1 MDGQLEDS
9 SESDAVVSS
18 SRRSRSTTV
27 RADLDGAL
35 DQAYR
40 RASADYDEEKD
51 NEDIDSETEREDDDQ
66 EDKDHSD
73 AWWVFSQQLRGFETD
88 TKIRKLYPP
97 SLHTDWRPPLEPCD
111 EQELLR
117 QLISAEADS
126 SAIPSPENGV
136 GSNKEQE
143 QGLPEFQEFIVRDFV
158 VYGSVENKDLPGH
171 MQSLHV
177 VATEQK
183 TQDFY
188 FDGYLD
194 QDGTR
199 RYLHRILIRD
209 VSIGSL
215 QDRSRHSAEDQIYI
229 QSKGGY
235 GVGRTLNEDIWYR
248 LEQPTIG
255 YSSLFTDFL
264 WVADLVKHFL
274 DYMTIKAD
282 IDQDVHLEDFRA
294 KFIDQ
299 LRAWHSNDAMFRSWH
314 EKCSSKLDFRQH
326 IARHAKFLNN
336 QTWSLE
342 KRPGTRLLRQPI
354 WWQICPGHDF
364 SSSEGP
370 QNPEERTVVTHNV
383 KKSFCV
389 TFPAWGPE
397 GFNLLNVVNPVVQVE
412 TSRRRR
418 MRELRFPD
426 KFRDASR
433 YHTADNIALTAETL
447 ENVGCAKS
455 RPKVDPQEVVGN
467 VVIIRRDELD
477 EIDPKFRCSFAFVR
491 GTLTHRRKDALSV
504 VWLLHPQETICGHG
518 FYPHG
523 NELFFSDECNCQPVP
538 LSDLMA
544 VYGISVFSDHADT
557 NATFF
562 AREKY
567 FMDEQC
573 FRTAKASDLEC
584 SCRTDVPAEQ
594 SHSQRMSAKPSLGK
608 SQMKGSDE
616 TPVSRAFAALVPNGT
631 VRPILRSLSLF
642 TGSGNLDRGLEDSN
656 IIKTTYA
663 IDCNKYGMQTSMANQ
678 KEKGEHRTE
687 SVNYCLR
694 RLLRGREKL
703 PGIDC
708 IVSGSPCPGFSGLNN
723 HKAGKNA
730 QRNCTLL
737 ASTMSY
743 VELFLPHYVLIEN
756 VPGMD
761 FGSPNACEQAICSL
775 VGLGYQVRKCLL
787 RACEF
792 GAAQTRMRLFLLAAS
807 PGLPLPRD
815 PLELAID
822 EPFPTVSDAIK
833 GLPEID
839 NDTIINIVKPDHI
852 PLKRLQPE
860 FGVVNLRSLVQKI
873 PTSPPAMN
881 LYKTNQLGLLSHTE
895 IEWYLSQ
902 SDERRRKGSKS
913 LGRVDPNR
921 PFPTVVTTINEMC
934 SRSGAVV
941 HPFEDRLMSLEEYK
955 IAQGYLED
963 DVLIGPLNQQFK
975 QVGNAVARPVAVVLG
990 LVMAESWCA
999 ANEAGIVP
1007 QSTRSSD
1014 QSREDL
1020 QDGDEDVES
1029 TTDKMSILAIED
1041 TKASDTTLIKEG
1053 ENSPEP
1059 AQPGL
1064 HTSVTAIANSDSN
1077 SESPSQ
1083 TSRERSRLLSAFS
1096 ARGSPDIQLRT
1107 ELHATIPGHR
1117 LSPDKGPSRRGK
1129 RIRYILDSDDDNTL
1143 EEDQLANRRHAG
1155 QRQKDGRRASKSA
1168 RTTSDTV
1175 VTSSNTAEDPI
1186 VLSD

>member
-1 MDGQLEDS
+1 MDGLQEAS

-35 DQAYR
+35 GQAYR
-40 RASADYDEEKD
+40 YASADYDEERD
-51 NEDIDSETEREDDDQ
+51 AEREDDDQ
-66 EDKDHSD
+66 EYDDHKD
-73 AWWVFSQQLRGFETD
+73 AWSAFTQQLPDFETD

-97 SLHTDWRPPLEPCD
+97 SLHADWQSPPEPCD

-117 QLISAEADS
+117 QLISAESDG
-126 SAIPSPENGV
+126 SATPFSENGV
-136 GSNKEQE
+136 GNNKEQE
-143 QGLPEFQEFIVRDFV
+143 QGLPEFQEFIVHDFV
-158 VYGSVENKDLPGH
+158 VYGSVGNKDLPGH

-183 TQDFY
+183 TQGFY

-199 RYLHRILIRD
+199 RYLHRIFIRD
-209 VSIGSL
+209 VNIGSL
-215 QDRSRHSAEDQIYI
+215 QDRTRHSAEDQIYI
-229 QSKGGY
+229 QSEGGY
-235 GVGRTLNEDIWYR
+235 RVGRTLNENVWYR
-248 LEQPTIG
+248 LEQPAIG
-255 YSSLFTDFL
+255 YSNLFTDFL

-274 DYMTIKAD
+274 DYMTVNAD
-282 IDQDVHLEDFRA
+282 IDQDVYLEDFRT

-299 LRAWHSNDAMFRSWH
+299 LQAWHSNDAVFRAWH
-314 EKCSSKLDFRQH
+314 EKCGSKLDFRQH

-370 QNPEERTVVTHNV
+370 QNPKERTVVTHNV
-383 KKSFCV
+383 MKSFCA
-389 TFPAWGPE
+389 TFPSWGPE
-397 GFNLLNVVNPVVQVE
+397 SFNLLNVVDPAVQVE
-412 TSRRRR
+412 ASRQRR
-418 MRELRFPD
+418 MRELGFPD
-426 KFRDASR
+426 KFRETGR
-433 YHTADNIALTAETL
+433 YHTTDNIALTAETL

-467 VVIIRRDELD
+467 VVIIRRDGLD
-477 EIDPKFRCSFAFVR
+477 ETDPKFRCSFAFVR
-491 GTLTHRRKDALSV
+491 NTVTHRRQDALSV

-523 NELFFSDECNCQPVP
+523 NELFFSNECNCQPVP

-544 VYGISVFSDHADT
+544 VYGISVFSDHADA

-562 AREKY
+562 AQEKY
-567 FMDEQC
+567 FQDEQC
-573 FRTAKASDLEC
+573 FRTAKSSDLEC
-584 SCRTDVPAEQ
+584 SCRTDVPVEQ
-594 SHSQRMSAKPSLGK
+594 NQGQDVSAKPSLGK
-608 SQMKGSDE
+608 SRMKASGQ
-616 TPVSRAFAALVPNGT
+616 TTASRASAALVPDGA

-642 TGSGNLDRGLEDSN
+642 TGSGNLDRGLEDN
-656 IIKTTYA
+656 DIIKVTYA
-663 IDCNKYGMQTSMANQ
+663 IDCSEYGMQTSMANQ
-678 KEKGEHRTE
+678 REKGEHRTE
-687 SVNYCLR
+687 SVNYCFR
-694 RLLRGREKL
+694 RFQRGQEML
-703 PGIDC
+703 PACDC
-708 IVSGSPCPGFSGLNN
+708 IVSGSPCTGFSVLNN

-761 FGSPNACEQAICSL
+761 IGSPNACEQAVCCL
-775 VGLGYQVRKCLL
+775 VGLGYQVRKSLL
-787 RACEF
+787 KACEF
-792 GAAQTRMRLFLLAAS
+792 GAAQTRMRLFLIAAS
-807 PGLPLPRD
+807 PGFPLPRD

-902 SDERRRKGSKS
+902 SDERRRRGSKS

-921 PFPTVVTTINEMC
+921 PFPTVVTIIREMC
-934 SRSGAVV
+934 SRSGNVV

-955 IAQGYLED
+955 IAQGFPED
-963 DVLIGPLNQQFK
+963 DVIIGPLNQQLK
-975 QVGNAVARPVAVVLG
+975 QVGNAVARPVAVALG
-990 LVMAESWCA
+990 LVIVESWCA
-999 ANEAGIVP
+999 ANESDLVP
-1007 QSTRSSD
+1007 QRTYSSD
-1014 QSREDL
+1014 QFREDL
-1020 QDGDEDVES
+1020 LDDDQDVEP
-1029 TTDKMSILAIED
+1029 TTDEMSILAIED
-1041 TKASDTTLIKEG
+1041 TTASDTTLIKE
-1053 ENSPEP
+1053 EEDSHEP
-1059 AQPGL
+1059 ARPSL
-1064 HTSVTAIANSDSN
+1064 HTSVIAIADSDSS

-1083 TSRERSRLLSAFS
+1083 TSRERSGLLSAFS
-1096 ARGSPDIQLRT
+1096 ARGSPDIQLHT
-1107 ELHATIPGHR
+1107 ELHSTIPDHR

-1129 RIRYILDSDDDNTL
+1129 RIRYVPDSDDEGTL
-1143 EEDQLANRRHAG
+1143 EEEQLASRRYAG
-1155 QRQKDGRRASKSA
+1155 QRQKDGRRASKKA
-1168 RTTSDTV
+1168 RTTSDE
-1175 VTSSNTAEDPI
+1175 VTTSNNTAENPM

>member
-1 MDGQLEDS
+1 MDGRREAS
-9 SESDAVVSS
+9 SESDAAASS
-18 SRRSRSTTV
+18 SRRSRSATV
-27 RADLDGAL
+27 CADLDGAL
-35 DQAYR
+35 GQAYHY
-40 RASADYDEEKD
+40 ASADCDKEKD
-51 NEDIDSETEREDDDQ
+51 GEDVDSKAEMEDDDQ
-66 EDKDHSD
+66 EDEDQRD
-73 AWWVFSQQLRGFETD
+73 AWSAFAQQLQDFETD

-97 SLHTDWRPPLEPCD
+97 SLHADWRPPLEPCD

-126 SAIPSPENGV
+126 SAIPFLENGV
-136 GSNKEQE
+136 GNNKEQE

-158 VYGSVENKDLPGH
+158 VYGSVGNKDLPGH

-183 TQDFY
+183 TQGFY

-199 RYLHRILIRD
+199 RYLHRIFIRD
-209 VSIGSL
+209 VNIGNL
-215 QDRSRHSAEDQIYI
+215 QDRTRHSAEDQIYI
-229 QSKGGY
+229 QSEGGY
-235 GVGRTLNEDIWYR
+235 RVGRTLNENVWYR
-248 LEQPTIG
+248 LEQPAIG

-274 DYMTIKAD
+274 DYMTINAD

-299 LRAWHSNDAMFRSWH
+299 LQTWHSNDAIFRTWH
-314 EKCSSKLDFRQH
+314 EKCGSKLDFRQH

-342 KRPGTRLLRQPI
+342 KRPGTRLLCQPI

-370 QNPEERTVVTHNV
+370 QNLKERTVVTHNV
-383 KKSFCV
+383 MESFCT
-389 TFPAWGPE
+389 TFPEWGPE

-412 TSRRRR
+412 AFRRRR
-418 MRELRFPD
+418 MRELGFPD
-426 KFRDASR
+426 KFREAGR

-467 VVIIRRDELD
+467 VVIVRRDGLD
-477 EIDPKFRCSFAFVR
+477 ETDPKFRCSFAFVR
-491 GTLTHRRKDALSV
+491 NTVIHRRQDALSV

-544 VYGISVFSDHADT
+544 VYGISIFSDHADA

-562 AREKY
+562 AQEKY
-567 FMDEQC
+567 FQDEQC
-573 FRTAKASDLEC
+573 FRTANASDLEC
-584 SCRTDVPAEQ
+584 SCQTDVPVEQ
-594 SHSQRMSAKPSLGK
+594 NQSQDVSAKSSLDK
-608 SQMKGSDE
+608 SRKKASGH
-616 TPVSRAFAALVPNGT
+616 TAVSRASAALVPDGAI
-631 VRPILRSLSLF
+631 RPVLRSLSLF
-642 TGSGNLDRGLEDSN
+642 TGSGNLDRGLEDN
-656 IIKTTYA
+656 DIIKTTYA

-678 KEKGEHRTE
+678 REKGEHRTE
-687 SVNYCLR
+687 SANHCLCR
-694 RLLRGREKL
+694 FMWGQERLPDG
-703 PGIDC
+703 DC
-708 IVSGSPCPGFSGLNN
+708 IVSGSPCTGFSGLNN

-743 VELFLPHYVLIEN
+743 VELFLPYYVLIEN
-756 VPGMD
+756 IPGMD
-761 FGSPNACEQAICSL
+761 VGSPNACEQAVCCL
-775 VGLGYQVRKCLL
+775 VGLGYQVRKSVLK
-787 RACEF
+787 ACEF
-792 GAAQTRMRLFLLAAS
+792 GAAQTRTRLFLLAAS

-822 EPFPTVSDAIK
+822 EPFPTVSDAVK
-833 GLPEID
+833 GLPEIN

-902 SDERRRKGSKS
+902 SNERRWKGSKS
-913 LGRVDPNR
+913 LSRVDPNR
-921 PFPTVVTTINEMC
+921 PFPTVVTTIKEMC
-934 SRSGAVV
+934 SRSGNVI
-941 HPFEDRLMSLEEYK
+941 HPFEDRIMSLEEYK
-955 IAQGYLED
+955 IAQGFLED
-963 DVLIGPLNQQFK
+963 DVIIGPLNQQLR
-975 QVGNAVARPVAVVLG
+975 QVGNAVARPVAVALG
-990 LVMAESWCA
+990 LVIVESWCT
-999 ANEAGIVP
+999 ANGAGPVP
-1007 QSTRSSD
+1007 QSTRSSS
-1014 QSREDL
+1014 QFHEDL
-1020 QDGDEDVES
+1020 LGNDEDVES
-1029 TTDKMSILAIED
+1029 TTDKMPITMED
-1041 TKASDTTLIKEG
+1041 TTASDTALIKEEEDG
-1053 ENSPEP
+1053 PETV
-1059 AQPGL
+1059 QPDL
-1064 HTSVTAIANSDSN
+1064 HTSVIAIADSDPS
-1077 SESPSQ
+1077 SKSPLQ
-1083 TSRERSRLLSAFS
+1083 TSRERPMMLSAFS
-1096 ARGSPDIQLRT
+1096 VRGSPDIQLHT
-1107 ELHATIPGHR
+1107 ELHATIPDHC
-1117 LSPDKGPSRRGK
+1117 LSLDKGLSRRGK
-1129 RIRYILDSDDDNTL
+1129 HIRHVPNSDDESTL
-1143 EEDQLANRRHAG
+1143 EEEQLASGRYVG
-1155 QRQKDGRRASKSA
+1155 QRRKDGRRGGKSA
-1168 RTTSDTV
+1168 RTTSDTAA
-1175 VTSSNTAEDPI
+1175 TFNNIAENPM